1 MKSERGIS
9 MFKTMRHDF
18 ANFVKHNPLYLVCS
32 VIYYVLASL
41 VLGGYWYSFLL
52 AFVFYSISLAIVFSP
67 LGEKL
72 LRVVEQVRKLEMRR
86 EKETLLPIFQ
96 EVYEKAKEKN
106 SELGRIELC
115 IVEKM
120 EVNACAIGKHT
131 VALTRGAIETFNED
145 ALKALLAH
153 EIAHIAHGDTIATLY
168 TVVGNGLFTVF
179 ILINRGFLLLVDLI
193 MTIATRSGFARI
205 ILLLTRLSFELTL
218 LVFMFLMQAVMAINS
233 RKNEF
238 RADRYAYELGYGEEL
253 VEAFLILEKMQ
264 MGDNRK
270 LIKKMTASHPRLTKR
285 IGRLEDLIDGEEETI
300 QTEPIAP

>member
-1 MKSERGIS
+1 
-9 MFKTMRHDF
+9 MFKTMGHDF
-18 ANFVKHNPLYLVCS
+18 VNFVKHNPLYLACS
-32 VIYYVLASL
+32 VIYYVLASF
-41 VLGGYWYSFLL
+41 VLGGYWYSFLI

-96 EVYEKAKEKN
+96 EVYEHAKQRN
-106 SELGRIELC
+106 PELGHIELC
-115 IVEKM
+115 VVEKM

-153 EIAHIAHGDTIATLY
+153 EIAHIVHGDTIATLY

-179 ILINRGFLLLVDLI
+179 ILINRGFLFVVDLI
-193 MTIATRSGFARI
+193 TALVSRSGFFRI
-205 ILLLTRLSFELTL
+205 ILLLTRYSMELMII
-218 LVFMFLMQAVMAINS
+218 VFMFLMQVVMSINS

-238 RADRYAYELGYGEEL
+238 RADKYAYQLGYGEEL

-270 LIKKMTASHPRLTKR
+270 LIKKMTASHPRLTRR
-285 IGRLEDLIDGEEETI
+285 IGRLEDLIDSEEAI
-300 QTEPIAP
+300 QTAPLPLN